1 MVDYSYVDAALFKSG
16 WELTELE
23 QHLAV
28 QKMSLELADYEA
40 EILELAELKGKT
52 AKLWRWLE
60 QFSGPPTD
68 TYQETYRHW
77 VQKIAAK
84 TAAVAEARS
93 MRRKLERSF
102 HYLMMKVSGGQEGFG
117 DWDFAELPRAAA
129 TYIASLKGSERRVT
143 ADAHT
148 LSDRRT
154 LKEQTID
161 RHLVRLANGHAG
173 RSLPVDADSH
183 FGLSHTEISGS
194 LNTKL
199 RILGE
204 GIAMASVGLS
214 NGELDKEFT
223 RLTTDLLRRCLRLRE
238 QLREGGQLLTAAQ
251 VEDLNRQL
259 ELMDGIHF
267 QAEKALSALIVS
279 KNKPLHV
286 KVVKS

>member
-1 MVDYSYVDAALFKSG
+1 MVDRSYVDAALFKSG

-40 EILELAELKGKT
+40 EFIELAELKTKT

-60 QFSGPPTD
+60 QFSGPPSD
-68 TYQETYRHW
+68 NYRETYRHW

-84 TAAVAEARS
+84 TAEVAEARGA
-93 MRRKLERSF
+93 RQKLERSF
-102 HYLMMKVSGGQEGFG
+102 HYLMMKVSGGRKGFG
-117 DWDFAELPRAAA
+117 DWDFAELPHEAA
-129 TYIASLKGSERRVT
+129 THIASLRGSERKVT
-143 ADAHT
+143 ADAA
-148 LSDRRT
+148 SVSRQRVV
-154 LKEQTID
+154 KEQTID
-161 RHLVRLANGHAG
+161 RHLIRLANDQAG
-173 RSLPVDADSH
+173 KSLPVDADSH
-183 FGLSHTEISGS
+183 FGLSRTEIHGS

-204 GIAMASVGLS
+204 GLAMASVGIS
-214 NGELDKEFT
+214 DGDLDREFT
-223 RLTTDLLRRCLRLRE
+223 RLTTDLLRRCLKLRE
-238 QLREGGQLLTAAQ
+238 QLKEGGELLTAAQ
-251 VEDLNRQL
+251 VEELNRQL

-286 KVVKS
+286 KVMKS